1 MNEARTQDPLA
12 VGTDRDPF
20 DAASERPTH
29 RIPIDL
35 VGVQSQPVML
45 TISEP
50 LVGRSLE
57 LFCDLS
63 AVVSLRESQRG
74 IHMSRLIEAVPH
86 DSEER
91 TLLESASL
99 IAETALGSQGQ
110 EHSRVR
116 LATTLPVYS
125 STHVTG
131 LISPDTVQMSAL
143 ARAGS
148 LPGGGISLSATN
160 ITACPCMQRYTLHHL
175 SRELGLPESSTA
187 GLGQAVAL
195 ATHTQRGTVRIT
207 ALAEDTARLPTS
219 QELYEIIAART
230 VLVQDLLKRPDE
242 YDIIRRSH
250 TRAQF
255 VEDVTRDVA
264 DEINSRLGR
273 RFHSNKKGIL
283 FEIATLS
290 RESIHSHDVWAVIR
304 IGDESLMNQLNLP
317 NAC

>member
-1 MNEARTQDPLA
+1 
-12 VGTDRDPF
+12 
-20 DAASERPTH
+20 
-29 RIPIDL
+29 
-35 VGVQSQPVML
+35 ML

-57 LFCDLS
+57 LLCDLS

-74 IHMSRLIEAVPH
+74 IHMSRMIEALPG
-86 DSEER
+86 DTTER
-91 TLLESASL
+91 TLLESAL
-99 IAETALGSQGQ
+99 LVADTALNNQAQ

-116 LATTLPVYS
+116 LATTIPVYS

-131 LISPDTVQMSAL
+131 LKSPDTVQLSAF

-175 SRELGLPESSTA
+175 SRELGLTESSAADLAHT
-187 GLGQAVAL
+187 VAI

-207 ALAEDTARLPTS
+207 ALAEDTTRLPTS
-219 QELYEIIAART
+219 QELYEIIVART
-230 VLVQDLLKRPDE
+230 VLVQELLKRPDE
-242 YDIIRRSH
+242 YDVIMRSH
-250 TRAQF
+250 TKAQF
-255 VEDVTRDVA
+255 VEDVARDIA
-264 DEINSRLGR
+264 DEINSRLGGG
-273 RFHSNKKGIL
+273 FHLVKNGLL
-283 FEIATLS
+283 FEVVVRS

-304 IGDESLMNQLNLP
+304 IGDETMMDQLYLP